1 MSAKSCSAK
10 NSHKGG
16 HPCFGAGHQNNARIH
31 LPVAPGC
38 NISCGFCERRF
49 DCANENR
56 PGVTSRVLTPEQ
68 ALGRVRALLAHP
80 AVGDKLKVVGIAGPG
95 DPLANENTFET
106 FRLVK
111 EAYPQLQLCLSTNG
125 LRLSERID
133 TLRELGVG
141 SVTVTM
147 NALTPETGAKV
158 YRWVNVGGT
167 VLRDKAGAEALI
179 DAQTVGLKQ
188 AVDAGMLVKVNSVY
202 IPGVND
208 HETLP
213 LAQLAKRLGVDMM
226 NILPLIPQGIFR
238 DHPVPTD
245 SQLAV
250 IRDQA
255 EQILP
260 QARHCKQCRADAA
273 GILGQDIDVSTL
285 DEASQSETKGCF
297 N

>member
-80 AVGDKLKVVGIAGPG
+80 EVGSRLRVVGIAGPG
-95 DPLANENTFET
+95 DPLANEKTFET

-111 EAYPQLQLCLSTNG
+111 EAYPDLQLCLSTNG
-125 LRLSERID
+125 LLLAERLD
-133 TLRELGVG
+133 TLLDLGVG

-147 NALTPETGAKV
+147 NALTPATGAKV
-158 YRWVNVGGT
+158 YKWINLRGT
-167 VLRDKAGAEALI
+167 VLRGEEGAEALI
-179 DAQTVGLKQ
+179 DAQVTGLKQ
-188 AVDAGMLVKVNSVY
+188 AAEAGMLVKVNSVY
-202 IPGVND
+202 IPDVNA
-208 HETLP
+208 HETLA
-213 LAQLAKRLGVDMM
+213 LAQFVKGLGADMM

-238 DHPVPTD
+238 DHRVPTD
-245 SQLAV
+245 AEMAV

-255 EQILP
+255 EKILP

-273 GILGQDIDVSTL
+273 GMLGQDIDLSTL
-285 DEASQSETKGCF
+285 QEAPKDTNKGCF